1 MRPSLAGMNLASIR
15 ILTDDVPRLVQF
27 YEALVGA
34 SARWV
39 TPAFAAVP
47 AGQTEVAIASTES
60 LALSN
65 TPDAAEPRAN
75 RSIYI
80 EFLVDDVDAEYER
93 LRGDVVTEFVLE
105 PTTMPWGNRSVLFRD
120 PDGNLINLFRRPSS

>member
-1 MRPSLAGMNLASIR
+1 MNLASLR
-15 ILTDDVPRLVQF
+15 ILTDDVPRLVSF
-27 YEALVGA
+27 YEALIGA
-34 SARWV
+34 PARWV
-39 TPAFAAVP
+39 GPAFAAVP
-47 AGQTEVAIASTES
+47 AGQAEVAIAAPES

-65 TPDAAEPRAN
+65 TPGAAEPRAN

-80 EFLVDDVDAEYER
+80 EFMVDDVDGEYQR
-93 LRGDVVTEFVLE
+93 LRGDLVTEFVLE